1 MTESVTNNLSEYYKA
16 AESWSTDRNRDIA
29 ASRRTAWIVAAA
41 LGAIALLEAIALI
54 LLVPMKTVVPYTLLV
69 DRQTGYVEA
78 LKPLERKTIAPDA
91 ALVRSFLVQYVIAR
105 ESFDVDS
112 LKDSYRKVA
121 LWSAEGARSR
131 YITETQASNPQ
142 SALATLPRRAI
153 VEVQVRSVSS
163 LGKDSSLIRFTTTR
177 TDPGAQVGQP
187 QYWASVIKYRFSG
200 AEMRAEDRL
209 VNPLGF
215 QVVRYRRDAEML
227 QGQSPTLDGRVA
239 PLTPIVPPTNV
250 MPTVPGR
257 IQ

>member
-1 MTESVTNNLSEYYKA
+1 MNETDQKDLNDYYRT
-16 AESWSTDRNRDIA
+16 AESWATDRDHEIA
-29 ASRRTAWIVAAA
+29 RSRRTAWIVAAV
-41 LGAIALLEAIALI
+41 LGGIALLEALALI

-78 LKPLERKTIAPDA
+78 LKPLEQKTIAPDA

-112 LKDSYRKVA
+112 LKDSYQKVA
-121 LWSAEGARSR
+121 LWSADSARSR
-131 YITETQASNPQ
+131 YVADTQASNPL

-163 LGKDSSLIRFTTTR
+163 LGPDSSLVRFTTMR
-177 TDPGAQVGQP
+177 TDSGAQAGQA

-200 AEMRAEDRL
+200 ADMRAEDRFI
-209 VNPLGF
+209 NPLGF

-227 QGQSPTLDGRVA
+227 QEVSPSAGAAMAPSAPSQLPDNIAQPITERV
-239 PLTPIVPPTNV
+239 
-250 MPTVPGR
+250 R
-257 IQ
+257 